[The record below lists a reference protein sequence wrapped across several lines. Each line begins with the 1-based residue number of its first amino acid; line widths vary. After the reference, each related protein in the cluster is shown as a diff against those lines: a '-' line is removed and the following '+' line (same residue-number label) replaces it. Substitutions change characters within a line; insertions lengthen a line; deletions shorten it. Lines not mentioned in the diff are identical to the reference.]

1 MKENRIRQKWVSGQA
16 TIGCFLGLGSPHLA
30 ELLARL
36 GFDWLVI
43 ETEHSGL
50 DSTQVER
57 MLMDRGQF
65 YCASPSRLSDA

>member
-1 MKENRIRQKWVSGQA
+1 M
-16 TIGCFLGLGSPHLA
+16 GCFLRLGSPHLA
-30 ELLARL
+30 ELLGRL

-50 DSTQVER
+50 DSAQVER

-65 YCASPSRLSDA
+65 YYASPSRLSDA